1 VDRLDV
7 GETMRT
13 DMFADMIRQVCRQY
27 DDCDNCVVKRYC
39 KELNGRFADAFVII
53 QTDIMRHI
61 MEHGTPEEIQIV
73 NDYGCL
79 ECNME

>member
-1 VDRLDV
+1 MDRLDV

-13 DMFADMIRQVCRQY
+13 DM
-27 DDCDNCVVKRYC
+27 
-39 KELNGRFADAFVII
+39 FADAFVII

-73 NDYGCL
+73 NDYGYL

>member
-39 KELNGRFADAFVII
+39 KGLNGKFADAFVII

-73 NDYGCL
+73 NDYGYL

>member
-1 VDRLDV
+1 MDRLDV

-27 DDCDNCVVKRYC
+27 
-39 KELNGRFADAFVII
+39 FVII

-73 NDYGCL
+73 NDYGYL

>member
-1 VDRLDV
+1 MDRLDV

-27 DDCDNCVVKRYC
+27 DDCDDCVVYRYC
-39 KELNGRFADAFVII
+39 KGLKGNFANANVII

-61 MEHGTPEEIQIV
+61 MEHGTPEEMQIV
-73 NDYGCL
+73 SDCGAL